1 MKRYK
6 REWGWRF
13 SDGRA
18 TGSGCHLRPGPGRLV
33 SRLDQ
38 KRGAAARPERL
49 GPQSEGWN
57 GEAVFAGDAKAV
69 DEMLAACREGPPQAV
84 VAEVEI
90 EPWSGAL
97 QPGFQQLPSA

>member
-1 MKRYK
+1 MAERQVRAVISGRVQGVWYRAWTRKEAQR
-6 REWGWRF
+6 RGLNGWVRNRK
-13 SDGRA
+13 DG
-18 TGSGCHLRPGPGRLV
+18 TV
-33 SRLDQ
+33 
-38 KRGAAARPERL
+38 
-49 GPQSEGWN
+49 
-57 GEAVFAGDAKAV
+57 EAVFAGDAKAV

>member
-1 MKRYK
+1 MAERQVRAVISGRVQGVWYRAWTRKEAQR
-6 REWGWRF
+6 RGLNGWVRNRK
-13 SDGRA
+13 DGM
-18 TGSGCHLRPGPGRLV
+18 V
-33 SRLDQ
+33 
-38 KRGAAARPERL
+38 
-49 GPQSEGWN
+49 
-57 GEAVFAGDAKAV
+57 EAVFAGDAKAV